1 MGEFEVSRPPPG
13 RGRGAIDSR
22 TGHRGYCRYSIAVN
36 GEPMNDID
44 VSKLSVIPGRPYPM
58 GTTVYD
64 KGVRFTIFSRHAR
77 RVWVALFRAVEDR
90 EPVWEYEF
98 DAQRH
103 RIGDVWSIFVKG
115 IGEGVFFLYRM
126 DGPVS
131 LREGHRFN
139 PTVYLI
145 DPYAKAFAG
154 EVHNGTMKC
163 VAVHDR
169 MEWNDDIRPHIP
181 ARDLVIYE
189 AHVRGMTRHASSA
202 VEHPGTYRGLIEKIP
217 HLKDL
222 GINAV
227 ELLPVHEMG
236 ENLLGRCS
244 VSGGELSN
252 YWGYSTIGFFAP
264 TGRYAFSAAGF
275 EHLDEFR
282 AMVKALHDAGIEV
295 ILDVVFNHSSEGNER
310 GPTLSFRGIDN
321 TVYYLLEDGAYLN
334 YSGCGNTL
342 NCGHPLVRDFILDCL
357 RYWVA
362 VMHIDGFRF
371 DLASILGRDL
381 NGRIHE
387 DAPLLSRIAE
397 DPVLRDVKLIAEA
410 WDAGGAYQVGSFGG
424 ERWAEWNGQY
434 RDDTRRFWRGDPG
447 MRGRMA
453 TRLTG
458 SADLYAWSDRTAL
471 HSINFIT
478 CHDGFTLRDLV
489 SHNRKH
495 NEVNGEGNADGLDDN
510 ISWNFGVE
518 GETDDPEVNA
528 LRLRMQKN
536 FLATL
541 FVSLGVPMLLAGD
554 EMGRTQRGNNNAYC
568 QDNEISWI
576 DWSLLKRNAQL
587 YRFCRGMIA
596 FRQQNPALRRAE
608 FFAGVTP
615 DRPEEEA
622 DLRWFDEN
630 GAPVAWDAE
639 RGTLMALI
647 HPCVN
652 DGTALCLAL
661 NATTE
666 TVAFTL
672 PGGLWQ
678 VRVNTAAAPPG
689 DIVAAAGSRH
699 AVKGAVALA
708 ARSMVV
714 LATPARP
721 KKKA

>member
-1 MGEFEVSRPPPG
+1 
-13 RGRGAIDSR
+13 
-22 TGHRGYCRYSIAVN
+22 
-36 GEPMNDID
+36 MNDFD
-44 VSKLSVIPGRPYPM
+44 AANLTVIPGRPYPM
-58 GTTVYD
+58 GAAVYD
-64 KGVRFTIFSRHAR
+64 KGVRFTVFSRHAR

-98 DAQRH
+98 DAEKH
-103 RIGDVWSIFVKG
+103 RTGDVWSIFVQG
-115 IGEGVFFLYRM
+115 IGEGVLFLYRM
-126 DGPVS
+126 DGPWS
-131 LREGHRFN
+131 PREGHRFN
-139 PTVYLI
+139 PTVYLL
-145 DPYAKAFAG
+145 DPYATAFAG
-154 EVHNGTMKC
+154 DIHNGTMKC

-169 MEWNDDIRPHIP
+169 MEWTDDVRPHIR

-189 AHVRGMTRHASSA
+189 THVRGMTRHASSG
-202 VEHPGTYRGLIEKIP
+202 VRHPGTYRGLIEKIP
-217 HLKDL
+217 HLKEL

-264 TGRYAFSAAGF
+264 TGRYAVSTRGS

-282 AMVKALHDAGIEV
+282 TMVKALHDAGIEI
-295 ILDVVFNHSSEGNER
+295 ILDVVFNHTSEGNER

-321 TVYYLLEDGAYLN
+321 TIYYLLENGAYVN

-371 DLASILGRDL
+371 DLASILGREL
-381 NGRIHE
+381 NGSIRE
-387 DAPLLSRIAE
+387 DAPLLARIAE

-424 ERWAEWNGQY
+424 GRWAEWNGQY
-434 RDDTRRFWRGDPG
+434 RDDTRRFWRGDSG

-453 TRLTG
+453 TRLAG
-458 SADLYAWSDRTAL
+458 SADLYARSERTAL

-489 SHNRKH
+489 SYNCKH
-495 NEVNGEGNADGLDDN
+495 NEINGEGNADGLDDN
-510 ISWNFGVE
+510 ISRNFGVE
-518 GETDDPEVNA
+518 GPADDPQTNA

-576 DWSLLKRNAQL
+576 DW
-587 YRFCRGMIA
+587 
-596 FRQQNPALRRAE
+596 
-608 FFAGVTP
+608 
-615 DRPEEEA
+615 
-622 DLRWFDEN
+622 
-630 GAPVAWDAE
+630 
-639 RGTLMALI
+639 
-647 HPCVN
+647 
-652 DGTALCLAL
+652 
-661 NATTE
+661 
-666 TVAFTL
+666 
-672 PGGLWQ
+672 
-678 VRVNTAAAPPG
+678 
-689 DIVAAAGSRH
+689 
-699 AVKGAVALA
+699 
-708 ARSMVV
+708 
-714 LATPARP
+714 
-721 KKKA
+721 